1 MRFKPDAMNY
11 VFLDEPQNIPGFERM
26 IDSLFIKKNVV
37 LYVTGTNAWLLSGE
51 LATLLTGRYIEI
63 AMLPFSLAE
72 CV

>member
-1 MRFKPDAMNY
+1 
-11 VFLDEPQNIPGFERM
+11 M